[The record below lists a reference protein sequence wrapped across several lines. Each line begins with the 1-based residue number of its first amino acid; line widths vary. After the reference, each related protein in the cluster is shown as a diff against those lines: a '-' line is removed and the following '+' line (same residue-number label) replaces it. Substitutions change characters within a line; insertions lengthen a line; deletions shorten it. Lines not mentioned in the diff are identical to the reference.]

1 MLQKFLKYMYLCSWI
16 VKSLYLLDK
25 RSVMIYSY
33 MSETIGISWWY
44 EKQGCNSL
52 HTYHVELPSSP
63 LSQMVCFG
71 AVHKDVKHTVP
82 HFFIST

>member
-1 MLQKFLKYMYLCSWI
+1 MLQNFLKYMYLCSWI

-33 MSETIGISWWY
+33 MSETIGAFWWY

-63 LSQMVCFG
+63 LLEMVYFG
-71 AVHKDVKHTVP
+71 AVHKRCEAYS
-82 HFFIST
+82 STLL